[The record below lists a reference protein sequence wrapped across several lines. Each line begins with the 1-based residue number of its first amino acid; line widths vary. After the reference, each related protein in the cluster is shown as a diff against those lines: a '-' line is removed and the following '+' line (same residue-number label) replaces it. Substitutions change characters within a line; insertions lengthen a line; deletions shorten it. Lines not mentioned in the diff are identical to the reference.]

1 MDSLSLHTRLKASS
15 LLEAVVASVL
25 FMTVFTLSLE
35 TIGRIT
41 LHGEDLHALIAM
53 DNALQNARNEYT
65 QQPHE
70 NTSLTREFL
79 WGTLDITLTPYK
91 ESQDLQLLR
100 LKAENRH
107 SHQVIQWRQIL
118 YNPEKTSNHENP

>member
-35 TIGRIT
+35 TIGQIT
-41 LHGEDLHALIAM
+41 LHGEDHHTLIAM
-53 DNALQNARNEYT
+53 DNALQNARKEYT

-70 NTSLTREFL
+70 NISLTRDFP
-79 WGTLDITLTPYK
+79 WGTLDIILSPYQ
-91 ESQDLQLLR
+91 ESPDLQLLR
-100 LKAENRH
+100 LKAENFH
-107 SHQVIQWRQIL
+107 SHRVIQWRQIL
-118 YNPEKTSNHENP
+118 YNPEKTSDHENP

>member
-41 LHGEDLHALIAM
+41 LHGEDHHALIAM
-53 DNALQNARNEYT
+53 DNALQNTRNEYT
-65 QQPHE
+65 RQPHE
-70 NTSLTREFL
+70 NISLTRNFP
-79 WGTLDITLTPYK
+79 WGTLDITLTAYK
-91 ESQDLQLLR
+91 ESQDLQLLW

-118 YNPEKTSNHENP
+118 YNPEKALAHENP

>member
-1 MDSLSLHTRLKASS
+1 MDPLSLHTQLKASS
-15 LLEAVVASVL
+15 LLEAVVASIL

-41 LHGEDLHALIAM
+41 LHGEDHHTLIAM
-53 DNALQNARNEYT
+53 DNALQNARKEYT

-70 NTSLTREFL
+70 NISLTRDFP
-79 WGTLDITLTPYK
+79 WGTLDITLSSYQ
-91 ESQDLQLLR
+91 ESPDLQLLR

-118 YNPEKTSNHENP
+118 YNPEKALAHENP